1 MAEDP
6 RKPARTSAREQAR
19 KIHAEQERKQRRTSV
34 LLRVGVIIV
43 AVAIVAGLV
52 FWVVNRNG
60 NGDDAAAAEGP
71 APAVAN
77 EQGGF
82 TVTAE
87 GELVG
92 GADMGTVDAE
102 DVPGESDSDLP
113 AGVVEREE
121 GEKPHVVIY
130 VDANCVHCASFEEEN
145 SDQLEQWVDEELITL
160 EYRPVGFLDGNS
172 GTNYSSRASNA
183 FACMAEES
191 PENYL
196 DYVGSVVANQP
207 NGELSDDEL
216 AAWAQDNYDV
226 DISECISDG
235 TYRAFASYTTAQAQ
249 AEGVSGTPTVY
260 VDDVDWAESETPFQ
274 ELAQSHI
281 DEYEDEAS

>member
-1 MAEDP
+1 M
-6 RKPARTSAREQAR
+6 Q
-19 KIHAEQERKQRRTSV
+19 AEQERKQRRTSV

-60 NGDDAAAAEGP
+60 GGDDAASAEGP
-71 APAVAN
+71 APAAAN

-82 TVTAE
+82 TPTAE
-87 GELVG
+87 GELAG
-92 GADMGTVDAE
+92 GADLGTVDAS
-102 DVPGESDSDLP
+102 DVPEGEDSDLP
-113 AGVVEREE
+113 AGVAEREE
-121 GEKPHVVIY
+121 GEKPHVVVY
-130 VDANCVHCASFEEEN
+130 LDANCVHCASFEQEN
-145 SDQLEQWVDEELITL
+145 SEQLKQWVDDDLITL

-191 PENYL
+191 PENYQE
-196 DYVGSVVANQP
+196 YVGSVVANQP

-216 AAWAQDNYDV
+216 AAWAEDYDV

-235 TYRAFASYTTAQAQ
+235 TYRAFASYATAQAQ
-249 AEGVSGTPTVY
+249 ADGVTGTPTVY

-281 DEYEDEAS
+281 DEYEDEASE